1 MKIYSFEATQDLNIS
16 IEEAWDF
23 MSSPANLKK
32 ITPPGMGFE
41 ITSGYAGEKM
51 YPGQLIS
58 YIVKPLAGIPM
69 TWLTEITHVQAPH
82 YFVDEQRFGPYALW
96 HHKHFLEK
104 TATGVRMKDVV
115 HYAIPMGIIGRMM
128 NTIVVRNKLK
138 QIFDYRYQKLEALFN
153 SKQKI

>member
-1 MKIYSFEATQDLNIS
+1 
-16 IEEAWDF
+16 
-23 MSSPANLKK
+23 
-32 ITPPGMGFE
+32 
-41 ITSGYAGEKM
+41 
-51 YPGQLIS
+51 
-58 YIVKPLAGIPM
+58 M

-153 SKQKI
+153 SKQKN

>member
-1 MKIYSFEATQDLNIS
+1 
-16 IEEAWDF
+16 
-23 MSSPANLKK
+23 
-32 ITPPGMGFE
+32 
-41 ITSGYAGEKM
+41 M